1 MSKKKNSTS
10 QVIFKIISVILLLSM
25 LLGFLMMVFPP
36 SI

>member
-1 MSKKKNSTS
+1 MSKKNNSTS

-36 SI
+36 SM